1 MDLFGRFKKLDSSLQ
16 RSLDNGF
23 ARVFGGEVVPTEI
36 DELLK
41 QQAEESVM
49 IDSRGQKLA
58 PSYFHVQVSE
68 RDHGSLT
75 EDRPRLSDD
84 LSDRLSRFIRN
95 QGWHS
100 NGPIQVDVSP
110 TESLHSGQLRVD
122 ARFNAPKKKSSGAS
136 TDKNSEHNA
145 GQQADQQDNEAQQL
159 RNRPDGSY
167 ADSYPGQRVNPIDEE
182 RPSWPQREG
191 TDRSS
196 SAKDYDANS
205 SLGATPPRASS
216 PSPAALGSEG
226 LAGLVRPGGVT
237 NGADQRSEDEQRG
250 ASVEDAEPAEPA
262 VPAKH
267 PGESAYAIEEP
278 AAGPAHDPEPRPMS
292 YPGTEVIA
300 QSMPQPV
307 RGGTGEP
314 GADEEM
320 TVTLFLRDGSD
331 RSYSLQQGSN
341 LIGRGNGVDL
351 RIPDTG
357 VSRQHADIAWDG
369 FDAVLTDLQSTNGTT
384 VNEIPVE
391 NWLLAD
397 GDIISLGHS
406 EIEVR
411 FS

>member
-16 RSLDNGF
+16 RGLDNGF

-41 QQAEESVM
+41 QQAEESMM

-68 RDHGSLT
+68 RDHDSLT
-75 EDRPRLSDD
+75 EDRPRLNED

-100 NGPIQVDVSP
+100 NGPIRVDV
-110 TESLHSGQLRVD
+110 TATDSLHSGQLRVD
-122 ARFNAPKKKSSGAS
+122 ARFNAPK
-136 TDKNSEHNA
+136 DKQVESQE
-145 GQQADQQDNEAQQL
+145 QP
-159 RNRPDGSY
+159 RSRPDGSY
-167 ADSYPGQRVNPIDEE
+167 ADSYPGQRVEPVADD
-182 RPSWPQREG
+182 RPSWPQRDGE
-191 TDRSS
+191 DRSS
-196 SAKDYDANS
+196 SAKDYDAHS
-205 SLGATPPRASS
+205 SLGATSLQASS
-216 PSPAALGSEG
+216 PSPSASEHAG
-226 LAGLVRPGGVT
+226 LAGLVRPGGV
-237 NGADQRSEDEQRG
+237 NDVADQHG
-250 ASVEDAEPAEPA
+250 AGTSAPAEPA
-262 VPAKH
+262 RH
-267 PGESAYAIEEP
+267 PGESAYAAEEP
-278 AAGPAHDPEPRPMS
+278 AKDPTNNEAGSPANEPANDPAHKPEPKPMS

-314 GADEEM
+314 GAEEEM
-320 TVTLFLRDGSD
+320 SVTLYLRDGSD
-331 RSYSLQQGSN
+331 RSYRLQQGSN
-341 LIGRGNGVDL
+341 IIGRGNGVDL

-369 FDAVLTDLQSTNGTT
+369 FDAVLTDLKSTNGTT

-397 GDIISLGHS
+397 GDVISLGHS

-411 FS
+411 FN